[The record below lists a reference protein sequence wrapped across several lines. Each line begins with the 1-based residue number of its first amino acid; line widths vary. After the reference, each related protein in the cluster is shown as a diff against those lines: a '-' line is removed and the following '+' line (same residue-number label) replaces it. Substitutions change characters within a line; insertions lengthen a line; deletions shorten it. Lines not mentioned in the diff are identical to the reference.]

1 MTTRPAHRRLSALAV
16 GVLALAGAVAAA
28 PLAASAATT
37 SYTLDCETLVTS
49 GLDFPVVPGDT
60 VTLEVTGFD
69 SYYDYVGG
77 STVPVDETGD
87 TLVLAS
93 GSELQLYSDSGP
105 CTGSFYA
112 YVFDAAPETVP
123 SGSLLFT
130 EEITIPL
137 GAPQITLTE
146 DEDGEHFLGGDEDCG
161 LSTEVHGIHVYG
173 TLDVA
178 VTTAGTYTFRG
189 MVSSPEGDYVPINA
203 FDPIGD
209 PMLAVY
215 SAFDPTNPDS
225 GVIGCNDDLN
235 DIGDENDAEYLAD
248 GTIIEGH
255 QPWFSAALE
264 PGDYTLVLMTWED
277 LSDENLADGF
287 APYSETDFVVGPKST
302 TFQLWGPTGGLDI
315 GDDDP
320 EVDPEVEP
328 GTEAPKLAA
337 TGIDATP
344 IAAAAALV
352 LLAGLAALG
361 ASRRRRS
368 A

>member
-1 MTTRPAHRRLSALAV
+1 MTPRPAYRRLSALAV
-16 GVLALAGAVAAA
+16 GVLALAGAVATA

-37 SYTLDCETLVTS
+37 SYTLDCETLVATGS
-49 GLDFPVVPGDT
+49 DFPVVPGDT

-69 SYYDYVGG
+69 SYYDYNG
-77 STVPVDETGD
+77 SSTAPVDETGD

-93 GSELQLYSDSGP
+93 GSEIELYSDSGP

-130 EEITIPL
+130 KDITIPL

-146 DEDGEHFLGGDEDCG
+146 DVDGEHFLGGEEDCG

-173 TLDVA
+173 TLDVT

-189 MVSSPEGDYVPINA
+189 MLSSPAGDYVPINA
-203 FDPIGD
+203 FDPIAD

-215 SAFDPTNPDS
+215 SAFDPADPDA

-255 QPWFSAALE
+255 QPWFSAVLA
-264 PGDYTLVLMTWED
+264 PGNYTLVLMTWED

-287 APYSETDFVVGPKST
+287 APYSETDFVVGPKTT

-315 GDDDP
+315 DDDP
-320 EVDPEVEP
+320 GVDP

-344 IAAAAALV
+344 IAAVGALV

-361 ASRRRRS
+361 AARRRRS